1 MTTTSRADTIDS
13 SNFHKLYIDGEWVTP
28 STDRLL
34 NVVCPFTEEIVF
46 QVAEADIA
54 DVDSAVA
61 AAYQAFKSGP
71 WPRMSPLE
79 RAKTLEAFAKAL
91 RSRAEDFATAW
102 TESTGVTASMSGGS
116 LEYAVTAVDRSIVQA
131 SSFQFIE
138 KHPPEGGGNML
149 IHEPV
154 GVVAAIA
161 PWNAPLASML
171 TKVGPA
177 LIAGCTLIMK
187 PAPQTPIEA
196 YIVAEC
202 AAEAG
207 FPPGVVNLITAERA
221 ASDHL
226 VCHPHVDKVSFTGS
240 VATGQRIAAVCADRI
255 ARVTLELGG
264 KSAAIVLDDYDLE
277 TAAKNLANAI
287 CVLNGQN
294 CAALTRIIVSKSRHD
309 EFVEHL
315 VTAMQAITIGD
326 PYNSETEL
334 GPITMKSQ
342 LERIESYIAIGIAEG
357 ATLASGGKRPT
368 HLDRGYYLEPTV
380 FSNVDNGMTI
390 AQEEI
395 FGPVLCVIPCE
406 DEGDAIR
413 IANDSPFGLGGAV
426 YTNDTGSAYRVA
438 RQMRTGTVG
447 HNGMKASFG
456 IAFGG
461 FKQSGLGREGGTKGL
476 LPYLEPK
483 TVMLD
488 EELVGPIEH
497 FQS

>member
-1 MTTTSRADTIDS
+1 MTTSSRAKTISS
-13 SNFHKLYIDGEWVTP
+13 SNFQKLYINGEWVKP
-28 STDRLL
+28 STNRILD
-34 NVVCPFTEEIVF
+34 VVSPFTEKVVF

-54 DVDSAVA
+54 DVDRAVTA
-61 AAYQAFKSGP
+61 AHQAFENGP
-71 WPRMSPLE
+71 WPQLSPLQ
-79 RAKTLEAFAKAL
+79 RAETLTAFANAL
-91 RSRAEDFATAW
+91 RKRSEDFAVAW

-116 LEYAVTAVDRSIVQA
+116 LEYAASAVDRSIEQA
-131 SSFQFIE
+131 ASFPFIE
-138 KHPPEGGGNML
+138 KHAPENGGNML
-149 IHEPV
+149 VHEPV
-154 GVVAAIA
+154 GVVASIA

-177 LIAGCTLIMK
+177 LIAGCTIVMK

-207 FPPGVVNLITAERA
+207 FPPGVINLVTADRDS
-221 ASDHL
+221 SDHL
-226 VCHPHVDKVSFTGS
+226 VRHPQVDKVSFTGS
-240 VATGQRIAAVCADRI
+240 VTTGRRIASVCADRI

-277 TAAKNLANAI
+277 TAAKSLTDAI

-294 CAALTRIIVSKSRHD
+294 CAALTRVIVSHARHD
-309 EFVEHL
+309 ELVTHL
-315 VTAMQAITIGD
+315 VSAMQDITIGD
-326 PYNSETEL
+326 PYDSDTQL
-334 GPITMKSQ
+334 GPITMQSQ
-342 LERIESYIAIGIAEG
+342 LEKIEAYIAQGVAEG
-357 ATLASGGKRPT
+357 ATLACGGKRPA
-368 HLDRGYYLEPTV
+368 HLTRGYYFEPTV
-380 FSNVDNGMTI
+380 FANVENSMTI

-395 FGPVLCVIPCE
+395 FGPVLCVIACDGE
-406 DEGDAIR
+406 EDAIR

-426 YTNDTGSAYRVA
+426 YTNDNNAAYRVA
-438 RQMRTGTVG
+438 RKMRTGTVG

-488 EELVGPIEH
+488 EELASSI
-497 FQS
+497 

>member
-1 MTTTSRADTIDS
+1 MTTLSRADTIDP
-13 SNFHKLYIDGEWVTP
+13 SNFQKLYIGGEWLSP
-28 STDRLL
+28 SKNSLL
-34 NVVCPFTEEIVF
+34 DVISPITEDVVF
-46 QVAEADIA
+46 QVAEAGID
-54 DVDSAVA
+54 DVNRAVE
-61 AAYQAFKSGP
+61 AAYQAFENGP
-71 WPRMSPLE
+71 WPCMSPLE
-79 RAKTLEAFAKAL
+79 RATVLVAFAKAL
-91 RSRAEDFATAW
+91 RARSEDFATAW
-102 TESTGVTASMSGGS
+102 TESTGVVASMSSGS
-116 LEYAVTAVDRSIVQA
+116 LEYAASAIDRSIEQA
-131 SSFQFIE
+131 SSFPFVEQY
-138 KHPPEGGGNML
+138 PPENGGNSL

-207 FPPGVVNLITAERA
+207 FPKGVINMITAERD

-226 VCHPHVDKVSFTGS
+226 VRHPHVDKVSFTGS
-240 VATGQRIAAVCADRI
+240 VATGRRIASVCADRI

-264 KSAAIVLDDYDLE
+264 KSAAIVLDDYELDV
-277 TAAKNLANAI
+277 AAQNLASAI

-294 CAALTRIIVSKSRHD
+294 CAALTRVIISSDRHD

-315 VTAMQAITIGD
+315 VAAMQAVTIGD
-326 PYNSETEL
+326 PYNADTEL

-342 LERIESYIAIGIAEG
+342 LEKIESYIVKGVTEG
-357 ATLASGGKRPT
+357 AILATGGKRPA
-368 HLDRGYYLEPTV
+368 HFEKGFYFEPTV
-380 FSNVDNGMTI
+380 FANVDNNMAI
-390 AQEEI
+390 AREEI
-395 FGPVLCVIPCE
+395 FGPVLCVIPCDDE
-406 DEGDAIR
+406 DDAVR

-426 YTNDTGSAYRVA
+426 YTNDNSAAYRVA
-438 RQMRTGTVG
+438 RKMRTGTVG
-447 HNGMKASFG
+447 QNGMRASFG

-461 FKQSGLGREGGTKGL
+461 FKQSGLGREGGGKGL

-483 TVMLD
+483 TLMLD
-488 EELVGPIEH
+488 
-497 FQS
+497 S